1 MDLLWKER
9 KRIWC
14 GLPLTFTVYSYDNE
28 RFYVKS
34 GFLNQR
40 QDEVRLY
47 RIQDLTVTRSLSQ
60 RIFGMGT
67 ILVNSSDKT
76 LGDFEIKNIKN
87 VMDVKE
93 QLSALVEIQRDQK
106 RYIPEKISPGIP
118 KPIMMIICNQNLKF
132 PVSIEK
138 KIPGIFYLCACI
150 SCCIFF
156 FNPDFY
162 QIGNL
167 LRFHSFILFI
177 TDRF

>member
-76 LGDFEIKNIKN
+76 LGDFEIKNIK
-87 VMDVKE
+87 
-93 QLSALVEIQRDQK
+93 
-106 RYIPEKISPGIP
+106 
-118 KPIMMIICNQNLKF
+118 
-132 PVSIEK
+132 
-138 KIPGIFYLCACI
+138 YLREFR
-150 SCCIFF
+150 S
-156 FNPDFY
+156 
-162 QIGNL
+162 
-167 LRFHSFILFI
+167 RS
-177 TDRF
+177 

>member
-87 VMDVKE
+87 VMGFGDMGLFYKVERVGKVMKIIVVSARTDE
-93 QLSALVEIQRDQK
+93 QVYNEAAKRRD
-106 RYIPEKISPGIP
+106 RYD
-118 KPIMMIICNQNLKF
+118 L
-132 PVSIEK
+132 
-138 KIPGIFYLCACI
+138 
-150 SCCIFF
+150 
-156 FNPDFY
+156 
-162 QIGNL
+162 
-167 LRFHSFILFI
+167 
-177 TDRF
+177 

>member
-60 RIFGMGT
+60 RI
-67 ILVNSSDKT
+67 LVNSSDKT

-106 RYIPEKISPGIP
+106 RVYTRENISGDSEADHDDY
-118 KPIMMIICNQNLKF
+118 M
-132 PVSIEK
+132 
-138 KIPGIFYLCACI
+138 
-150 SCCIFF
+150 
-156 FNPDFY
+156 
-162 QIGNL
+162 
-167 LRFHSFILFI
+167 
-177 TDRF
+177 